1 MTQSYPIATIGTED
15 GFTDETFLSQ
25 SSSTGMSASEMLAT
39 EVFTPEM
46 SATEMSTTETSAAK
60 MSPTRCQLIKIL
72 NLGYSLLKCLPMNSY
87 YWACTKKCFTENCAI
102 DLPATNMF
110 TKRLK
115 DLSLKCPPLKYSPLK
130 CPPLNCYCLVTV
142 IIY

>member
-1 MTQSYPIATIGTED
+1 M
-15 GFTDETFLSQ
+15 
-25 SSSTGMSASEMLAT
+25 STSEMLAT
-39 EVFTPEM
+39 EVFTTEM
-46 SATEMSTTETSAAK
+46 SAAEISTVEIFLIEMSAPEMSTTETSAAK
-60 MSPTRCQLIKIL
+60 ISPTECQLIKIL

-115 DLSLKCPPLKYSPLK
+115 DLSLKCPPLTMAIL
-130 CPPLNCYCLVTV
+130 
-142 IIY
+142 